1 MTLNASKTKAMT
13 FSSKLIKPVRP
24 TLYLAFRPI
33 EEVSY
38 HEHLGVILSGDLSWR
53 SHILKVHQKGS
64 RKLNMLKGLKFRLNR
79 HTLEILYKSMF
90 RSTME
95 YADIVWDGCL
105 IGEKELLESVQL
117 EAARL
122 VTGATKGTHRESL
135 LEETSWQKL
144 ENRRSVH
151 KLVCTKLL
159 ISQHHYIC
167 RSLCVQNTLVI
178 AHHTVSIQVTILACL
193 TVVKG

>member
-1 MTLNASKTKAMT
+1 M
-13 FSSKLIKPVRP
+13 I
-24 TLYLAFRPI
+24 
-33 EEVSY
+33 
-38 HEHLGVILSGDLSWR
+38 
-53 SHILKVHQKGS
+53 
-64 RKLNMLKGLKFRLNR
+64 
-79 HTLEILYKSMF
+79 

-151 KLVCTKLL
+151 VSC
-159 ISQHHYIC
+159 Y
-167 RSLCVQNTLVI
+167 VQN
-178 AHHTVSIQVTILACL
+178 C
-193 TVVKG
+193 

>member
-1 MTLNASKTKAMT
+1 MT
-13 FSSKLIKPVRP
+13 FSSKHIKPVHP

-38 HEHLGVILSGDLSWR
+38 HKHLSVFLAGDLSWR
-53 SHILKVHQKGS
+53 SHILKVHQKAS
-64 RKLNMLKGLKFRLNR
+64 KKLNMLRGLKFRLNR

-95 YADIVWDGCL
+95 YADVVLDGCL

-122 VTGATKGTHRESL
+122 VTGTMKGTRRESL

-151 KLVCTKLL
+151 VSC
-159 ISQHHYIC
+159 Y
-167 RSLCVQNTLVI
+167 VQN
-178 AHHTVSIQVTILACL
+178 C
-193 TVVKG
+193 